1 VSITQ
6 GLLILF
12 LSLPVGLRAE
22 NPPAWVQNQG
32 ADPGTYPDA
41 RYLTGYGLSTP
52 GGTEADQRRQ
62 ALAMARDALASS
74 IRTHVTSEFSSRVT
88 QQDKHMSHYAQNLV
102 RTRADLELD
111 GLDTLLTWQDGKK
124 NITYALAVLDKVKTL
139 QLLDTQLRRQAGECA
154 SLYASARAAGDTAGL
169 IRAQHLR
176 EGMEEQLLIHAV
188 LSPGAT
194 PTLPGPSAAEINGE
208 LRRIFGAGKG
218 LDGYVA
224 LAALDLSADL
234 PKGINVLMD
243 RITFSDTPFCGSLS
257 AYLEP
262 ALSSRLAAFGQVK
275 ILDKTQGRNAIQGGD
290 LSGDLASAMQSQAA
304 VRGTINDLGEQVN
317 LILTVNAATGE
328 QLATAS
334 VDMPALLIRKA
345 GLKLVPDNYQEAR
358 QALAICDAQVQATK
372 LQVKLVLDRGNGGI
386 YRKGDRM
393 HLFLKANMDCYVKLL
408 YHQVDGTKVLIFPNK
423 YHPDARIQKDR
434 LYQIPPDDN
443 SFELQVEPPFGS
455 EMVKLIACT
464 DPIDVQGNDP
474 DVNGLSVVRDDL
486 ASLLGRT
493 RSILLKKAEVQ
504 YSEATAVVNTM
515 EAVN

>member
-1 VSITQ
+1 
-6 GLLILF
+6 
-12 LSLPVGLRAE
+12 
-22 NPPAWVQNQG
+22 
-32 ADPGTYPDA
+32 
-41 RYLTGYGLSTP
+41 
-52 GGTEADQRRQ
+52 
-62 ALAMARDALASS
+62 
-74 IRTHVTSEFSSRVT
+74 
-88 QQDKHMSHYAQNLV
+88 
-102 RTRADLELD
+102 
-111 GLDTLLTWQDGKK
+111 
-124 NITYALAVLDKVKTL
+124 
-139 QLLDTQLRRQAGECA
+139 
-154 SLYASARAAGDTAGL
+154 
-169 IRAQHLR
+169 
-176 EGMEEQLLIHAV
+176 
-188 LSPGAT
+188 
-194 PTLPGPSAAEINGE
+194 
-208 LRRIFGAGKG
+208 
-218 LDGYVA
+218 
-224 LAALDLSADL
+224 
-234 PKGINVLMD
+234 
-243 RITFSDTPFCGSLS
+243 
-257 AYLEP
+257 
-262 ALSSRLAAFGQVK
+262 
-275 ILDKTQGRNAIQGGD
+275 
-290 LSGDLASAMQSQAA
+290 
-304 VRGTINDLGEQVN
+304 
-317 LILTVNAATGE
+317 VNAATGE

-334 VDMPALLIRKA
+334 VDRPALLIRKA